1 MRRSEGRKRRG
12 KRDRSSFG
20 RAVSPAA
27 AGARGKRAATGT
39 QIARQRRSGLPRK
52 GVRMKLLIA
61 SDLHGSAY
69 YCEKLL
75 EAFQREE
82 ADRILF
88 LGDMNP
94 GSLSLPKQNSPHSY
108 MTLEDGVFVY
118 KDLSGGVYHE
128 VRI

>member
-1 MRRSEGRKRRG
+1 MKSGSG
-12 KRDRSSFG
+12 
-20 RAVSPAA
+20 AVSVQQPEH
-27 AGARGKRAATGT
+27 
-39 QIARQRRSGLPRK
+39 RQRGSAVPGLPRK
-52 GVRMKLLIA
+52 GARMKLLIA

-88 LGDMNP
+88 LGDILLHEHTHVPAWTPFGDHNLYLNP

>member
-1 MRRSEGRKRRG
+1 
-12 KRDRSSFG
+12 
-20 RAVSPAA
+20 
-27 AGARGKRAATGT
+27 
-39 QIARQRRSGLPRK
+39 
-52 GVRMKLLIA
+52 MKLLIA

-88 LGDMNP
+88 LGDILLHEHTHVPAWTHFGDHNLYLNP

-118 KDLSGGVYHE
+118 KDLSGGVYQE